1 MRVLVISDT
10 HGAAYNLINI
20 LEKTDNI
27 DYLIFLGDGI
37 REVENVLKTY
47 PEIKFLKVL
56 GNCDMDPFNLYK
68 ESDYVEIA
76 GKKIFFCHGHKFY
89 VKSGLG
95 ALCDTARK
103 MNADILL
110 FGHTHLPHLKYED
123 GLYIINPGSLS
134 KSRTGKNSY
143 ALIEITTSGILP
155 NIVEV

>member
-1 MRVLVISDT
+1 MRLLVISDT

-37 REVENVLKTY
+37 REVENVLKSY
-47 PEIKFLKVL
+47 PSIKLLTVA

-68 ESDYVEIA
+68 ESDLAYIV

-89 VKSGLG
+89 VKSGIGAITQYAKNLG
-95 ALCDTARK
+95 
-103 MNADILL
+103 ADILL
-110 FGHTHLPHLKYED
+110 FGHTHTPHLKYDD
-123 GLYIINPGSLS
+123 GLYVINPGSLS

-143 ALIEITTSGILP
+143 ALIEITESGILP
-155 NIVEV
+155 NIVEI